1 MELIHQDNTILIFY
15 ILDFKNINFFEQ
27 IKINNRENELSSFK
41 ITKSIHEVNIKI
53 SEEKRNQIINII
65 ILNKY
70 KSLNFEIKIIKNQI
84 NSFFLLINEINGKAI
99 EFIYKNYTDNNETF
113 KNIQIEYDKK
123 NFYLNFDFIDK
134 AKKIWKFILLNISLF
149 FKIRINLKN
158 EIQYDIN
165 DNENVQNWLYCL
177 KQYENEVKLTC
188 HKTIKNNILEIKN
201 KNEMKIYEKLKDYIK
216 NIDEMF
222 KKITKKIAL
231 FISLKDIIKNIE
243 IYLINNANIF
253 NKPIDDFEEYTID
266 NYINLSDYLYL
277 RNIVLIYKKYQN
289 SLLKVNDNDD
299 IQNTINIINNYFTT
313 NNNVINNFKY
323 SQNKLF
329 SDNKIDNYE
338 KAKKLALIN
347 SIIIEIPEGKYN
359 IDHLEEVN
367 LNELKNINNKNYY
380 VQAREIFQNIIK
392 NLTYDSLLTQCGLE
406 LNSNFSDNYNI
417 YEEKKS
423 LEINIISLEDLKNHL
438 LKVIPDKIYR
448 IYYDNDNY
456 SYFEPISKNIVMNEK
471 IIFHNLSKI
480 EINKIFN
487 SEDKNGNY
495 TLSVLFL
502 YFYEI
507 FGHAKIRVDDS
518 IKESPIKFN
527 YKGYLISL
535 LNEKNIPF
543 KESGCIVEKYLTDF
557 NIENK
562 LFLLNSKSKDVN
574 ALLDYKLY
582 IWDLKDFNKIIIDI
596 NSENIKEVSDFKDYL
611 IEYENSKNKDF
622 DKLNE
627 EELLANIHK
636 FMVPKNDDNRLKF
649 LPIKNYVNESTSEY

>member
-134 AKKIWKFILLNISLF
+134 AKKIGKFILLNISLF

-338 KAKKLALIN
+338 KAKK
-347 SIIIEIPEGKYN
+347 
-359 IDHLEEVN
+359 
-367 LNELKNINNKNYY
+367 
-380 VQAREIFQNIIK
+380 
-392 NLTYDSLLTQCGLE
+392 
-406 LNSNFSDNYNI
+406 
-417 YEEKKS
+417 
-423 LEINIISLEDLKNHL
+423 ISTN
-438 LKVIPDKIYR
+438 
-448 IYYDNDNY
+448 
-456 SYFEPISKNIVMNEK
+456 
-471 IIFHNLSKI
+471 
-480 EINKIFN
+480 
-487 SEDKNGNY
+487 
-495 TLSVLFL
+495 
-502 YFYEI
+502 
-507 FGHAKIRVDDS
+507 
-518 IKESPIKFN
+518 
-527 YKGYLISL
+527 
-535 LNEKNIPF
+535 
-543 KESGCIVEKYLTDF
+543 
-557 NIENK
+557 
-562 LFLLNSKSKDVN
+562 
-574 ALLDYKLY
+574 
-582 IWDLKDFNKIIIDI
+582 
-596 NSENIKEVSDFKDYL
+596 
-611 IEYENSKNKDF
+611 
-622 DKLNE
+622 
-627 EELLANIHK
+627 
-636 FMVPKNDDNRLKF
+636 
-649 LPIKNYVNESTSEY
+649 